1 MEDKN
6 KDLILLEGK
15 IPMLFLCLFVMN
27 HTRTH
32 TTDLTLDHLDTEEWM
47 SIYTIAHIQSCY
59 HKTNTE
65 GEMMMM
71 YDRRRYHVQWEERR
85 KRETQCEGVVC
96 NRYCL
101 NFIKIIRI
109 TYYICLSTLNFFI
122 SDILNPNPCSYKI
135 YILFFA

>member
-1 MEDKN
+1 MFICNE
-6 KDLILLEGK
+6 
-15 IPMLFLCLFVMN
+15 PYT
-27 HTRTH
+27 HTHHSTPHIH
-32 TTDLTLDHLDTEEWM
+32 TTDPTLDHLDTEEWM

-59 HKTNTE
+59 HKMNTE

-85 KRETQCEGVVC
+85 KREIQCEGVAC

-122 SDILNPNPCSYKI
+122 SDIFKRYFVL
-135 YILFFA
+135 LFNSFVQSCHSICLM